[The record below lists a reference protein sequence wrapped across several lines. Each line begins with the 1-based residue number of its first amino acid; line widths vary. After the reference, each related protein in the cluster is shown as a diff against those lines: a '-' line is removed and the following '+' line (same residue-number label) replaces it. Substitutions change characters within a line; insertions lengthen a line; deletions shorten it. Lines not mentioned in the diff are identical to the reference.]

1 MAIMTVSGPVAKE
14 AIGVTLPHEHFFID
28 IRWACGTTTEAMREA
43 MLNEPVTMR
52 RLGVLRRDP
61 MALKD
66 NVLLSDPE
74 LMAAEALEFKKAGG
88 KTIVDQS
95 SIGTGR
101 SPLAIRDLANLTGIN
116 VVMGCGFYL
125 HGGLPAAITH
135 DTEGN
140 LVKMVLRE
148 IRSGVGDTGV
158 RPGIIGEIGIRPSI
172 EDWERTSLRV
182 AAQAHRETGLPISV
196 HVQAVPTIPGFTDEP
211 NGLAVLDL
219 LEKSGVRPDRVII
232 SHTDA
237 RIHLA
242 YMKAIMDRGAYAEFD
257 HIGEEF
263 YIDSADFRMD
273 SDMDRVE
280 AIAELIRGGY
290 EKRILISQDVCF
302 KTDLVAFGGW
312 GYAHIL
318 NNIVPMMIRRGIT
331 RESIHTIMVGNPAD
345 ILDVDGVSIQ
355 S

>member
-1 MAIMTVSGPVAKE
+1 VAVMTVSGPMPKE
-14 AIGVTLPHEHFFID
+14 ALGVTLPHEHFFID
-28 IRWACGTTTEAMREA
+28 TRWACETSLEATRVALLE
-43 MLNEPVTMR
+43 EPVSMR
-52 RLGVLRRDP
+52 RLGALRRNP
-61 MALKD
+61 LVMKD
-66 NVLLSDPE
+66 NVFLSDPD

-88 KTIVDQS
+88 TTIVDQS
-95 SIGTGR
+95 SVGTGR
-101 SPLAIRDLANLTGIN
+101 SPMAIRNLANLTGIN

-125 HGGLPAAITH
+125 HGGLPAAII
-135 DTEGN
+135 DETEAK
-140 LVKMVLRE
+140 LVHMVLEE

-158 RPGIIGEIGIRPSI
+158 RPGIIGEIGVRPSI
-172 EDWERTSLRV
+172 EDWELTSLRV
-182 AAQAHRETGLPISV
+182 AAQAHRESGLPISV

-219 LEKSGVRPDRVII
+219 LEECGVRLDKVII

-237 RIHLA
+237 RIHLD

-280 AIAELIRGGY
+280 ALAELVTGGY
-290 EKRILISQDVCF
+290 EKRLLISQDVCF
-302 KTDLVAFGGW
+302 KTDLVAYGGW

-318 NNIVPMMIRRGIT
+318 NNIVPMMVKRGIS
-331 RESIHTIMVGNPAD
+331 RESIATIMVSNPGD
-345 ILDVDGVSIQ
+345 LLDVDGTYLST
-355 S
+355 